1 MFNLTVLGKYG
12 AYPVYKGATSGYLI
26 SYSGNHILSDIGSGV
41 FSRLKSIINPMDLK
55 AVILS
60 HLHFDHISD
69 LGILNYYLLLNN
81 KKLKVYCP
89 FKNSPIDFKT
99 YSNLTFYPI
108 EDNIVLNIENIKL
121 TFYEMKHPLISYGY
135 KAEFE
140 NKILSFTGD
149 TNYCENVEEL
159 AKNSNLFL
167 CDGAFLQKDYTD
179 KKPHMSIEMC
189 CKIGEKYNT
198 KVLIT
203 HLSPTY
209 SNKEIKSA
217 IKGYKNADIA
227 KELKEYKI

>member
-1 MFNLTVLGKYG
+1 MFNLTVLGRYG
-12 AYPVYKGATSGYLI
+12 AYPIINGATSGYLI
-26 SYSGNHILSDIGSGV
+26 SYNDNYILSDIGSGV
-41 FSRLKSIINPMDLK
+41 FSRLQRKVNPLLLK
-55 AVILS
+55 AVVLS

-89 FKNSPIDFKT
+89 FKNAPINFT
-99 YSNLTFYPI
+99 SYSNLIFISIEENNLIEIDGLKLQFY
-108 EDNIVLNIENIKL
+108 N
-121 TFYEMKHPLISYGY
+121 MKHSLISYGY

-159 AKNSNLFL
+159 AKDCDLYL
-167 CDGAFLQKDYTD
+167 CDGAFLQKDYND

-198 KVLIT
+198 KVLIS
-203 HLSPTY
+203 HINPTY
-209 SNKEIKSA
+209 TNKQLKA
-217 IKGYKNADIA
+217 GIKGYKNVSIA